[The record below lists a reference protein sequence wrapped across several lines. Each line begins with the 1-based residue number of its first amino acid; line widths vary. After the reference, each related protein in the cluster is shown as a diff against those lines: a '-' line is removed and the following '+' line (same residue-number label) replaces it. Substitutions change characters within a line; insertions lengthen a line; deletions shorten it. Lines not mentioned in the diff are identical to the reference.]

1 MCLVGRRTSHHNNNM
16 HSVSKRI
23 EIELE
28 LFYSSLTH
36 SIFFSLFIY
45 FPFLSFCLWSK
56 YNSFLFQY
64 VERIFFRSSEMQL
77 TLNGP
82 KREAQTSKRSQEG
95 ERPSEADNQN
105 LNSKVKSR
113 KSKKRGSPKRETDSF
128 CVYDECH
135 LKGAHTTTLTFQWGG
150 GGEKETSKLIFRA
163 FSFASENF
171 NWLIFWVCGWRRRRP
186 VTPYLE
192 RVSIFISDKSPSF
205 HVDFSFI
212 CFRGSPF
219 RETTAPLK
227 AAVNL
232 QSPCLFFIKSKF
244 SFHEIGNHLCL
255 LCSS

>member
-150 GGEKETSKLIFRA
+150 GGRKKPQNWSFVRSASPARTLIGLSFGSVDDDDDDLSLLILSECQFLFPIRVHHFTSTFHLFVFEGPLSGKLRH
-163 FSFASENF
+163 
-171 NWLIFWVCGWRRRRP
+171 L
-186 VTPYLE
+186 LKQL
-192 RVSIFISDKSPSF
+192 SIFN
-205 HVDFSFI
+205 
-212 CFRGSPF
+212 R
-219 RETTAPLK
+219 RA
-227 AAVNL
+227 
-232 QSPCLFFIKSKF
+232 
-244 SFHEIGNHLCL
+244 
-255 LCSS
+255 SSS